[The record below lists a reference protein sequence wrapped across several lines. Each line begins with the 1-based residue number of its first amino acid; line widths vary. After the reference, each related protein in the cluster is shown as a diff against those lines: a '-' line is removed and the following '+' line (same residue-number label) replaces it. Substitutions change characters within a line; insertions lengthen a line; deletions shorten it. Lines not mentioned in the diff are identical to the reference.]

1 MGARLMDNSDSFK
14 DLTVSDP
21 FHREVSVHEDYD
33 EAGDWRVEYFDS
45 DGGCY
50 VTIFAGPE
58 AEKRA
63 RDYFKALRGKWLK
76 IIRATDVELG
86 IID

>member
-1 MGARLMDNSDSFK
+1 MDNGDSFE
-14 DLTVSDP
+14 DPTVSNP
-21 FHREVSVHEDYD
+21 FHGEVSVLEDHHEP
-33 EAGDWRVEYFDS
+33 GDWRVEYFDS

-63 RDYFKALRGKWLK
+63 RDYFKALKGKWLK
-76 IIRATDVELG
+76 IIRATDAEGG